1 VTDRIL
7 ITGGSGFVGTNLVQ
21 HCRDRG
27 DRVLNLDPLP
37 PRNSRHGEHWRKAD
51 LLDAGSLA
59 EAIRDFRPRFLYHL
73 AARTDLEEKE
83 RLSGYAANTDGVA
96 TLLDAIGRCGTV
108 ERAIFASSQ
117 LVCRIGYTPRN
128 ESDYAPNTLYGES
141 KVLGEK
147 IVRERD
153 GAGVEWCIVRP
164 TTAWGPWCNP
174 PQRKFLELIRKGR
187 YFHVG
192 NGKLRKSYG
201 YVGNL
206 CHQLVALMEA
216 DKSRILRKTFYLAD
230 YEPISL
236 RDWADAF
243 QRELGAPKIRTC
255 PLPLAKSAAVLG
267 DVIQGMGVKD
277 FPFTSFRLGNI
288 LAEYVFDLSATR
300 EIVPGLPCSME
311 EGVKETVRWLL
322 SSA

>member
-1 VTDRIL
+1 MTDRIL
-7 ITGGSGFVGTNLVQ
+7 ITGGSGFVGTNLMQ
-21 HCRDRG
+21 QCLDRG
-27 DRVLNLDPLP
+27 RPVLSLDPLP
-37 PRNSRHGEHWRKAD
+37 PRNSRHREHWRKAD
-51 LLDAGSLA
+51 LLDESSLA
-59 EAIRDFRPRFLYHL
+59 EAIREFRPRFVIHL

-83 RLSGYAANTDGVA
+83 RISGYAANTDGVA
-96 TLLDAIGRCGTV
+96 SLLGAIGRCGTV
-108 ERAIFASSQ
+108 ERVIFASSQ
-117 LVCRIGYTPRN
+117 LVCRIGYVPRSD
-128 ESDYAPNTLYGES
+128 SDYAPNTLYGES

-164 TTAWGPWCNP
+164 TTVWGPWCNP

-192 NGKLRKSYG
+192 SGKLRKSYG
-201 YVGNL
+201 YVGNI

-216 DKSRILRKTFYLAD
+216 DKSRILRKTLYLAD

-243 QRELGAPKIRTC
+243 QRELGAPKIATC
-255 PLPLAKSAAVLG
+255 PLPLAKAAAILG

-288 LAEYVFDLSATR
+288 LAEYVFDLSGTR
-300 EIVPGLPCSME
+300 EIVPGLPFSME
-311 EGVKETVRWLL
+311 EGVKETVRWLQ
-322 SSA
+322 SSE